1 MPNKPLEWGYEKDC
15 GNIVCGV
22 DEAGRGPIAG
32 RVYAAA
38 VILPEDVSEN
48 GCFAGLQD
56 SKKLSAKKREE
67 LEEII
72 KKNAVTYSVAFCEV
86 SEIEQMNILE
96 ATLLAMRRAI
106 DGLKIKPDFAL
117 IDGNISRGF
126 AVNAKAVVGGDGK
139 VPSIAAASILAKT
152 ARDRYCI
159 EVMDKE
165 YPQYMFAKHKGYGTK
180 AHYNAIK
187 EYGPCPYHRQSFLKK
202 FLEK

>member
-1 MPNKPLEWGYEKDC
+1 M
-15 GNIVCGV
+15 
-22 DEAGRGPIAG
+22 
-32 RVYAAA
+32 
-38 VILPEDVSEN
+38 
-48 GCFAGLQD
+48 
-56 SKKLSAKKREE
+56 
-67 LEEII
+67 
-72 KKNAVTYSVAFCEV
+72 

-165 YPQYMFAKHKGYGTK
+165 YPQYMFAKHKGYGTP
-180 AHYNAIK
+180 AHIAALK
-187 EYGPCPYHRQSFLKK
+187 EFGPTPIHRRTFITK
-202 FLEK
+202 FV